1 MTLLSTEQPTVLLT
15 RLQDVSLG
23 EMLFLFRRGLHS
35 SAPQRNGKWRLKR
48 AGRYLKLS
56 VAFPKMEN
64 GRFEAAGTLG

>member
-1 MTLLSTEQPTVLLT
+1 MT
-15 RLQDVSLG
+15 G
-23 EMLFLFRRGLHS
+23 
-35 SAPQRNGKWRLKR
+35 